1 VDGGTNW
8 QNSAFDPRQGL
19 IFVPTTE
26 SSSIITK
33 QAPNQIA
40 RREGELFAGSGWSQ
54 PEPATRLVRALD
66 AATGQRKWEYMP
78 EPSASREARGSM
90 SFRRDRSGLL
100 ATEGG
105 VVFGASGGI
114 LFALD
119 ADTGRE
125 LWRVSLGGTTMSAP
139 ISFSVDG
146 RQVIAVAAGRSLFVF
161 GL

>member
-1 VDGGTNW
+1 
-8 QNSAFDPRQGL
+8 L

-33 QAPNQIA
+33 QAPNEVV
-40 RREGELFAGSGWSQ
+40 RREGDGFFAGSGWIQ
-54 PEPATRLVRALD
+54 PEPPTRSVRALD
-66 AATGQRKWEYMP
+66 AATGQRKWEYTP

-90 SFRRDRSGLL
+90 SSKRDRSGLL

-146 RQVIAVAAGRSLFVF
+146 RQVIAVSAGRSLFVF